1 MADGRR
7 SSADLER
14 ADGTGENAAPEG
26 LRPGAA
32 SAYGELL
39 ADNRL
44 GDAPSAL
51 LQAYERIVRSL
62 DKGGTLYLCGNGGSM
77 ADALH
82 ISGELLKSFA
92 LPRPVPANL
101 TLRLEGLPHGDDLA
115 EHLQRGLRA
124 HVLGANPALTSA
136 VANDV
141 PLRGMV
147 LAQELYALAR
157 AGDVLLAL
165 STSGSSLNVLRAVAL
180 AKALDVTTIGLTG
193 RAPNALVD
201 MADLAVSVPA
211 DRTDEVQELH
221 QVLYHR
227 LCLMLEA
234 YFVERWSEA

>member
-7 SSADLER
+7 SSADLKQ
-14 ADGTGENAAPEG
+14 ASDVGKKAALEG
-26 LRPGAA
+26 LPSEAT

-39 ADNRL
+39 ADGRL

-51 LQAYERIVRSL
+51 LKAYERIVASL
-62 DKGGTLYLCGNGGSM
+62 ESGGTLYLCGNGGSM

-92 LPRPVPANL
+92 LPRPVPASL
-101 TLRLEGLPHGDDLA
+101 SSRLANLPHGDDLA
-115 EHLQRGLRA
+115 KHLQRGLRV
-124 HVLGANPALTSA
+124 HVLGANPALASA

-141 PLRGMV
+141 SLRGMV
-147 LAQELYALAR
+147 LAQELYALGR

-180 AKALDVTTIGLTG
+180 ARALGVTAIGLTG
-193 RAPNALVD
+193 RAPNPLS
-201 MADLAVSVPA
+201 DLADIAVNVPR

-234 YFVERWSEA
+234 YFVARWSEA